1 MSSKKTFLNEM
12 RQIENHTSTFGELS
26 KSNRQLLGLTR
37 AEFAKQLG
45 CCPRSLKRYEEHK
58 SIPWGVRQLD
68 YYRAIAELFW
78 TKIDS
83 YGDAVSFYYRDKYRG
98 IVDRLAKEVE
108 EYKFLR
114 KRRKIKLDKR
124 VWFRIGHDLRIVRAF
139 LVRLKKNAKEAQ
151 DNLSRGL
158 RSKEDLSLAAK
169 VR

>member
-1 MSSKKTFLNEM
+1 MRCDKLKTIRRHSGNY
-12 RQIENHTSTFGELS
+12 QKATGS
-26 KSNRQLLGLTR
+26 
-37 AEFAKQLG
+37 
-45 CCPRSLKRYEEHK
+45 
-58 SIPWGVRQLD
+58 
-68 YYRAIAELFW
+68 
-78 TKIDS
+78 
-83 YGDAVSFYYRDKYRG
+83 RG